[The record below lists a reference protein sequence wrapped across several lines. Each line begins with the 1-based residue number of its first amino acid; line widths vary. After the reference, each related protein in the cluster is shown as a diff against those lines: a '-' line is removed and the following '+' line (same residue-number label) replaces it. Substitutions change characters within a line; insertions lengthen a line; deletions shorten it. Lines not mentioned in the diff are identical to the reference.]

1 MARAT
6 LGKTRL
12 AFLREGDGEAKQA
25 AEDAGFRCLSVDVDR
40 SGYDLRNTSTPE
52 WRRSTMHLRE
62 PSRLSAQRGDVKIWL
77 ADRAG
82 AIGLRAFLAI
92 AGEAEDRCLAL
103 TETTP

>member
-40 SGYDLRNTSTPE
+40 SGYDLRNTE
-52 WRRSTMHLRE
+52 QAENLLRRV
-62 PSRLSAQRGDVKIWL
+62 SAQRGDVKIWL